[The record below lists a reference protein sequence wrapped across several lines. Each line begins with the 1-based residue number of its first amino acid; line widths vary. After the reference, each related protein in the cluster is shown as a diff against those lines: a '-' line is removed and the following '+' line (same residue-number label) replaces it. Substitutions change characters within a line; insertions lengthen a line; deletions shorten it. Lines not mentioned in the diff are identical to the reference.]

1 MENLFKYIKVSD
13 INPSLKIYHSDPETD
28 AEESR
33 LLSDDELIS
42 TEDEQEESHG
52 QYEQIRRRFIL
63 SQLKV
68 NKFQNENTRLQ
79 SKLMETEQIVIT
91 IKNEME
97 DLDFENEE
105 LEQELKKILE
115 ELKINKEKVKK
126 NNNKIIYAGIIG
138 FIGGVIVT
146 YITKIN

>member
-1 MENLFKYIKVSD
+1 
-13 INPSLKIYHSDPETD
+13 
-28 AEESR
+28 
-33 LLSDDELIS
+33 
-42 TEDEQEESHG
+42 
-52 QYEQIRRRFIL
+52 
-63 SQLKV
+63 
-68 NKFQNENTRLQ
+68 
-79 SKLMETEQIVIT
+79 METEQIVIT